1 MTAPRLSLLPQR
13 AKCENNAQGRAL
25 GPPEIG
31 AVPLAKSAHGQMG
44 AGFCFSGAVLPG
56 EQVDLQFSSAHS
68 QHEAEI
74 PAKKCRILKCPPP
87 PHIQGMQEIREPQPQ
102 LILPW
107 NICGHLWVGSI
118 RHWGSLST
126 GFVSQGNESGVGF
139 YGTFGLRSRSVFA
152 QLSSSQDNEE
162 LPSHLHCQFLM
173 KMG

>member
-1 MTAPRLSLLPQR
+1 MTAPTLSLLPQR

-87 PHIQGMQEIREPQPQ
+87 SHPGNAGDPRATAPADFAVEYLWAFMGGIYQTLGVPFHGICEP
-102 LILPW
+102 
-107 NICGHLWVGSI
+107 
-118 RHWGSLST
+118 R
-126 GFVSQGNESGVGF
+126 
-139 YGTFGLRSRSVFA
+139 
-152 QLSSSQDNEE
+152 
-162 LPSHLHCQFLM
+162 
-173 KMG
+173 K